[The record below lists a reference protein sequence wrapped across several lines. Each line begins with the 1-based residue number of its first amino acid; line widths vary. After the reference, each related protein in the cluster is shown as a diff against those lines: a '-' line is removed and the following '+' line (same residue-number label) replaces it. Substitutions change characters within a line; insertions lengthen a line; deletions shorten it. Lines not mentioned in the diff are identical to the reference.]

1 MEEIKPENILVSY
14 TKEFDKI
21 CKNILHEDVTA
32 QHPQLPL
39 VIRVKKTKKMI
50 YIVFLV
56 HQKAGMLFKTHKILW
71 NFSWGNL

>member
-39 VIRVKKTKKMI
+39 VIRLKRK
-50 YIVFLV
+50 
-56 HQKAGMLFKTHKILW
+56 QKNDLYCISSSSKSRNAF
-71 NFSWGNL
+71 

>member
-32 QHPQLPL
+32 QHSTLASKNKN
-39 VIRVKKTKKMI
+39 KKPFKLWSLNWH
-50 YIVFLV
+50 VFV
-56 HQKAGMLFKTHKILW
+56 NIKI
-71 NFSWGNL
+71 